1 MISNEVSDKIIEQ
14 LRAVKKS
21 RRLKY
26 VARQTGI
33 HSHTLYFLCSG
44 RTTYPQEETLEK
56 LAEFFNL

>member
-1 MISNEVSDKIIEQ
+1 MISDEIANKIIEQ

-26 VARQTGI
+26 VARKTGL
-33 HSHTLYFLCSG
+33 HGHTLYFLCSG

-56 LAEFFNL
+56 LAEFFKL